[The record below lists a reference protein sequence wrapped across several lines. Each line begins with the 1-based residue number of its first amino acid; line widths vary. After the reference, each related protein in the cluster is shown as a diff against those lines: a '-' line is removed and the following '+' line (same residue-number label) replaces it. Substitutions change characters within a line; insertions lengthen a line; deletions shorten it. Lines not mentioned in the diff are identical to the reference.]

1 MKKSELRQ
9 LIREILQNEGSLTNK
24 YAFRVSGMITIGN
37 GAANRQE
44 AEDMAFEKLSGLID
58 NLELDFAV
66 QGNLEEN
73 KITESQE
80 FQNLEKQALDFAKKY
95 GKIKIKI

>member
-1 MKKSELRQ
+1 MKKNELRK
-9 LIREILQNEGSLTNK
+9 LIKEIIQNEGALTNK
-24 YAFRVSGMITIGN
+24 YAFRVSGMIIIGN

-58 NLELDFAV
+58 RLELDFAI

-73 KITESQE
+73 KITESQQ
-80 FQNLEKQALDFAKKY
+80 FQDLEKQAHDFAKKY